1 MRRWTLLLTLC
12 VAAFAAA
19 CSGGGSVPV
28 PPPPVGGFSNA
39 DLNGQYA
46 FLMSGTDAGGFFG
59 RVGVFV
65 ADGKGNITGGIED
78 VNTGLNGGV
87 TETISFT
94 NSAYSIQADGRGTLQ
109 LINQT
114 GTLTFS
120 ITLISP
126 SQGFIS
132 ETDAIATT
140 SGTFNLQNT
149 SAFTQA
155 SISGSYVFDTSGI
168 ATDPNNFFVPDSIVG
183 QIVSNGAGIITS
195 GVFDENL
202 GAEFAISPTPIASG
216 TYQLDAVNGS
226 TFGRGTLSFGGF
238 NYVFY
243 MVDSTRI
250 RMIEDSTSALTL
262 GDAVAQ
268 NNPPTNDA
276 GFTGSFAFLTG
287 GAGLGGSVTGPD
299 TRIGRVT
306 ANGSGALSQVTLV
319 DNDNFDAQSVPKGTL
334 SAMTYTLDPNFPGS
348 GRGELT
354 FHDSSLGTYE
364 FVFYMISPT
373 QGVIQDNSVGFVG
386 DGSILA
392 QTGSPFTNSNLAGN
406 YALNWSGQSFNSTNR
421 VVAPED
427 FVGQVKLTNSASN
440 NLTGSADSSVFS
452 SNQGVFLDVVLTG
465 NLTIRGDGT
474 NTDPSNP
481 NRNALQVK
489 INTSPSATVN
499 FSAYVVNANTMFIAV
514 MDNNTRVVA
523 GVLNRQSK

>member
-1 MRRWTLLLTLC
+1 MKRLTLLLTFC
-12 VAAFAAA
+12 VAVFAAA
-19 CSGGGSVPV
+19 CSGGGSVPT
-28 PPPPVGGFSNA
+28 PPPPAGGFSNA

-65 ADGKGNITGGIED
+65 ADGKGNVTGGIED

-87 TETISFT
+87 TETIDLT
-94 NSAYSIQADGRGTLQ
+94 NSTYSIQADGRGTLQ

-126 SQGFIS
+126 GQGYIS

-149 SAFTQA
+149 NAFTQA
-155 SISGSYVFDTSGI
+155 GISGPYVFDTSGI
-168 ATDPNNFFVPDSIVG
+168 ADDPQNPGVGLFVPDSIVG
-183 QIVSNGAGIITS
+183 QIVTNGQGVLTG

-202 GAEFAISPTPIASG
+202 GAEFAISPTAIAPSA
-216 TYQLDAVNGS
+216 YQLDPVNGS
-226 TFGRGTLSFGGF
+226 TFGRGTISFAGF
-238 NYVFY
+238 NYIFY
-243 MVDSTRI
+243 IVDSTRI
-250 RMIEDSTSALTL
+250 RLIEDSSNALTL

-268 NNPPTNDA
+268 TNPPATNA

-287 GAGLGGSVTGPD
+287 GGSFAGPD
-299 TRIGRVT
+299 TRIGRLT
-306 ANGSGALSQVTLV
+306 ANGSGALSQVTMV
-319 DNDNFDAQSVPKGTL
+319 DNNNFDAQSVPKGTL
-334 SAMTYTLDPNFPGS
+334 SATTYTIDPNFPNS

-354 FHDSSLGTYE
+354 FTDSSLGTYD

-373 QGVIQDNSVGFVG
+373 QGVIQDNTVGFVG

-406 YALNWSGQSFNSTNR
+406 FALNWSGQNFNSTNQ
-421 VVAPED
+421 VVAEED
-427 FVGQVKLTNSASN
+427 FVGQVKLASSASS
-440 NLTGSADSSVFS
+440 NLTGAADFSSFT

-465 NLTIRGDGT
+465 NLTIKGDGT
-474 NTDPSNP
+474 NTDASNS

-499 FSAYVVNANTMFIAV
+499 FSAYVVNPNTIFVAV
-514 MDNNTRVVA
+514 MDNNTRVTA
-523 GVLNRQSK
+523 GVLSRQSK